1 MGRSFEDPRQA
12 LVKGSNGADTVLC
25 RSYRIKNSVADD
37 IREQAFALGLS
48 QGEYLAHAVKLMKR
62 EYKV

>member
-1 MGRSFEDPRQA
+1 MGRAFQDPRQA
-12 LVKGSNGADTVLC
+12 MVKGTKGRDTMVC
-25 RSYRIKNSVADD
+25 KSYRLRYSVSDD

-48 QGEYLAHAVKLMKR
+48 QGEYLAHAVKLMMR